1 MLYLKGKKTRML
13 AVCLLII
20 AVLLPDPVETSAKI
34 KEVSALENP
43 QWTMVGQAGVT
54 TEEGWLQ
61 SMCVTDNY
69 IVCFENTSNKDDE
82 PDTLLA
88 FYKNDYDENGNPV
101 QKYSL
106 AKMVTERDYEHG
118 NGMTYNRNT
127 NEIIIAPSKPRDKK
141 NMGIIYKVDATT
153 LMYKETVQVADSSLR
168 VAAVDYDAENR
179 QYILLEGD
187 KKNNYKFVFT
197 DEDFQELH
205 SFGVIGE
212 EQGIVCQDFTTSGD
226 YMLVIT
232 TPQEELGG
240 VSGLLVFSKSQESQL
255 AYYRLHMEGVGVQ
268 EAESIAEVSPGRIL
282 VAVAIRDPR
291 SIGFFETEL
300 QAVFK
305 VTTSV
310 ENGDVTGGHDELD
323 EGSNYT
329 VTYTPDEDYELAAL
343 SIDGVEQDITAY
355 PTSYTF
361 ENLSSDHTLDVR
373 FTEIPKFDITTSV
386 TNGSIDDTQT
396 VRRDKDCTIHYKPKE
411 HYEVDQILID
421 GTPIED
427 PQAHPESYDLINV
440 QGPHHIEVIY
450 KEIPSFEVKTQVVNG
465 TITKSEKKVYRDE
478 SFEVAY
484 TPQEDYEL
492 AYIKVDGEWMQE
504 IPEKMFTEHVFENV
518 SGPHD
523 IQVVYQWR
531 YAPYLLF
538 GGLCVLALVCGII
551 YGFYLL
557 YAERR
562 RKREEMIRK
571 RIEDRLRI
579 QRELESRGIDIESL
593 KKGGRL

>member
-1 MLYLKGKKTRML
+1 M
-13 AVCLLII
+13 
-20 AVLLPDPVETSAKI
+20 
-34 KEVSALENP
+34 
-43 QWTMVGQAGVT
+43 
-54 TEEGWLQ
+54 
-61 SMCVTDNY
+61 
-69 IVCFENTSNKDDE
+69 
-82 PDTLLA
+82 
-88 FYKNDYDENGNPV
+88 
-101 QKYSL
+101 
-106 AKMVTERDYEHG
+106 
-118 NGMTYNRNT
+118 
-127 NEIIIAPSKPRDKK
+127 
-141 NMGIIYKVDATT
+141 
-153 LMYKETVQVADSSLR
+153 
-168 VAAVDYDAENR
+168 
-179 QYILLEGD
+179 
-187 KKNNYKFVFT
+187 
-197 DEDFQELH
+197 
-205 SFGVIGE
+205 
-212 EQGIVCQDFTTSGD
+212 
-226 YMLVIT
+226 
-232 TPQEELGG
+232 
-240 VSGLLVFSKSQESQL
+240 

-386 TNGSIDDTQT
+386 TNGSIDDTLT
-396 VRRDKDCTIHYKPKE
+396 VRRDKDGTIHYKPRE
-411 HYEVDQILID
+411 HYEVDQILVD

-427 PQAHPESYDLINV
+427 PQAHPESYDFINV

-450 KEIPSFEVKTQVVNG
+450 KEIPSYEIKTEVVNG
-465 TITKSEKKVYRDE
+465 TITASEPKVYRDE

-484 TPQEDYEL
+484 TPQKDYEL
-492 AYIKVDGEWMQE
+492 SYIKVDGEWMQE
-504 IPEKMFTEHVFENV
+504 IPERMFTEHVFKDV
-518 SGPHD
+518 SGPHE

-531 YAPYLLF
+531 YAPYMLF
-538 GGLCVLALVCGII
+538 GGLCVLALICGII
-551 YGFYLL
+551 YGFYVL

-562 RKREEMIRK
+562 RKRDEMIRK

-593 KKGGRL
+593 KKDRRP